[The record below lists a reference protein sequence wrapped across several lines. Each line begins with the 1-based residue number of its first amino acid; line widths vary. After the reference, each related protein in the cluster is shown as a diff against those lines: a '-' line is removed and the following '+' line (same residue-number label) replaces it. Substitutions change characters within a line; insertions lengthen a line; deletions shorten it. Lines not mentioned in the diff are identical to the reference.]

1 MSRIAVA
8 VLVLVSTGCAT
19 TGGGG
24 GGSDGNANIA
34 GIIRLPESGL
44 QQAGNPCDQLQ
55 VVVSSPST
63 PSMAVGRASVRTS
76 RAGRCSFNVTGVPS
90 NTELQVGVTAAAGL
104 KCDNGAAPTFAPAPS
119 PVTVKSYATAA
130 RDFTLSC
137 GS

>member
-24 GGSDGNANIA
+24 GGSGGNANIA
-34 GIIRLPESGL
+34 GVVRLPESGL
-44 QQAGNPCDQLQ
+44 RQAGNPCDQLQ

-63 PSMAVGRASVRTS
+63 PSIALGRVSVRTS
-76 RAGRCSFNVTGVPS
+76 RAGRCSFTVSGVPS
-90 NTELQVGVTAAAGL
+90 NTELQVGVTAGADV
-104 KCDNGAAPTFAPAPS
+104 KCANGAAPAFAPATA
-119 PVTVKSYATAA
+119 PVTLQNYATAT

-137 GS
+137 GT